1 MTATAAN
8 GTGKKPASMT
18 TVVAA
23 STAGTA
29 FEWYDFFLF
38 VPLAAIMA
46 RVFFTGLSETAGYV
60 FALGAFAVG
69 FAFRPLGAL
78 IFGRIGDRVGRKATF
93 LITMSLMGVS
103 TFAIGLLPGYA
114 SVGIAAPILFLTLRI
129 LQGLALGGEWGGAAI
144 YIAEHVDPKKRGIMG
159 GWLGGSAAFG
169 LGGALLVVLIVRT
182 ITGEEAFMAWGWR
195 IPFLASIVLLG
206 VALFIRRQVDESPA
220 FAEVESAGQKAKA
233 PIAEVLRRY
242 PGRTLIVMAIS
253 AAETG
258 LYYLAGAFALAYAT
272 RTLGHPQGT
281 MANSMVIGAAI
292 GIVASPLLGSLSD
305 RIGRRP
311 MFIAGTAIAAA
322 YIWVF
327 FEMLQAGPAWLAGL
341 AIIIGVGLVHPIMY
355 APQGSFL
362 AELFDTRVRMTGLSL
377 GKQIGA
383 VLGAGLAPMI
393 ATWIIGVTGG
403 TDGVVIYYAIMAGIA
418 FVAALLA
425 KETSKVH
432 LYGSDR

>member
-1 MTATAAN
+1 MTTAAVR
-8 GTGKKPASMT
+8 AST
-18 TVVAA
+18 TASFRKLVVA
-23 STAGTA
+23 STVGTSI
-29 FEWYDFFLF
+29 EWYDFFLYAF
-38 VPLAAIMA
+38 LAPL
-46 RVFFTGLSETAGYV
+46 VFDKLFFPQLSPFMGTMVV
-60 FALGAFAVG
+60 FATLTVG
-69 FAFRPLGAL
+69 FVARPIGGILFGAL
-78 IFGRIGDRVGRKATF
+78 GDRVGRKRVLFIA
-93 LITMSLMGVS
+93 LCLMGLC
-103 TFAIGLLPGYA
+103 TAAIGCLPGHA
-114 SVGIAAPILFLTLRI
+114 TIGVAAPILLIALRFV
-129 LQGLALGGEWGGAAI
+129 QGLALGGQFAGAMVITVESAPQGQRGLYGAI
-144 YIAEHVDPKKRGIMG
+144 IQSSGYIGVIMA
-159 GWLGGSAAFG
+159 SMAVS
-169 LGGALLVVLIVRT
+169 LLSLMAP
-182 ITGEEAFMAWGWR
+182 EDMLAWGWR